1 LIPLEQILEGAISIA
16 IVGVFGSLGIEICAG
31 NIKSKAERMK
41 NKRKLK

>member
-1 LIPLEQILEGAISIA
+1 MLEKVLEGMIMIG